1 MSDSVPPSE
10 RRIGVRYLACY
21 PASIVRP
28 DGTQRDTLIRDISIS
43 GVLLLVNT
51 ARLKVDEKLELRLFI
66 SDDFHTY
73 RTATGIVVRI
83 EELPPGSMPWS
94 HKVAVRFDEVLVK
107 YQAEIDAFKEKSES
121 IGWIR

>member
-10 RRIGVRYLACY
+10 RRTGPRYLACY

-28 DGTQRDTLIRDISIS
+28 DGTQRDSLIRDISIS

-51 ARLKVDEKLELRLFI
+51 HKLKVDDRVELRLFI
-66 SDDFHTY
+66 TDDFHVY
-73 RTATGIVVRI
+73 RPTTGHVVRI

-94 HKVAVRFDEVLVK
+94 HKVAVKFDEVLTQ
-107 YQAEIDAFKEKSES
+107 YQTEIDAFKDKSET
-121 IGWIR
+121 IDWIR